1 MGNFQKEDLR
11 KFVYIQ
17 KTLVVQSTKKEKGT
31 EKKIKKTKEA
41 NLLPISKSGLI
52 KGISSPLQT

>member
-1 MGNFQKEDLR
+1 M
-11 KFVYIQ
+11 YIHKILAKQ
-17 KTLVVQSTKKEKGT
+17 PTDKEKEV
-31 EKKIKKTKEA
+31 EKKIEKTKEA